1 MPVEGRRPG
10 SSQTR
15 EATRSRRLGNLTTPP
30 NVQKLQSALH
40 AKAKEEPGYRFYL
53 LYDKVHR
60 ADVLEFAYRSCKANK
75 GAAGVDGQ
83 RFEDIEAYG
92 EGRWLG
98 ELADRLRTKTY
109 ETNAVKRVWIPKPNS
124 SKLRPL
130 GVPTITERVVQTAML
145 LVLEPIFGA
154 DLSPQQYAYRPDRG
168 AHDAIRAVHSLLN
181 TGHTQVI
188 DADLSG
194 YFDSIPHAEL
204 LQCVARR
211 IVDRH
216 ILRLIKAWLVAP
228 VDEDDG
234 KGGTTR
240 SRVNRDS
247 KRGTPQ
253 GSPISPLMSNLYM
266 RRFVEGWRR
275 LGCEHRWSAHIV
287 NYADDFVICCK
298 RGAPEAMAAMRR
310 IMERLKLTVNEEK
323 THLCEIPRER
333 FDFLGYTFGRCYSRK
348 DGHAYIGTRP
358 SKKSIKRMVAN
369 ISEVTDRRTGML
381 DAEEIVDRLNRK
393 LTGWANYFC
402 LGPVSPTYR
411 LIDTHVC
418 QRLRRWL
425 CKKHQ
430 VAGTGW
436 GRYPDQYLNEQLGLV
451 RLSPRTHDLPWA
463 KA

>member
-1 MPVEGRRPG
+1 
-10 SSQTR
+10 
-15 EATRSRRLGNLTTPP
+15 
-30 NVQKLQSALH
+30 LQSALH

-53 LYDKVHR
+53 LYDKVYR
-60 ADVLEFAYRSCKANK
+60 VDVLEFAYRCCKANK

-92 EGRWLG
+92 ESRWLG
-98 ELADRLRTKTY
+98 ELADRLRRKTY

-130 GVPTITERVVQTAML
+130 GVPTITDRVVQTAVL

-154 DLSPQQYAYRPDRG
+154 DLAPEQYAYRPDRG

-204 LQCVARR
+204 LRCVARR
-211 IVDRH
+211 VVDRH
-216 ILRLIKAWLVAP
+216 ILRLLKAWLVAP

-234 KGGTTR
+234 KGGKTR
-240 SRVNRDS
+240 SRANRDS

-275 LGCEHRWSAHIV
+275 LGCEQRWAAHIV

-323 THLCEIPRER
+323 THLCAIPRER
-333 FDFLGYTFGRCYSRK
+333 FDFLGYTFGRCYSKK

-369 ISEVTDRRTGML
+369 ISEVTDRRMGLL
-381 DAEEIVDRLNRK
+381 DAEEIVGRLNRK

-402 LGPVSPTYR
+402 LGPVSPAYHA
-411 LIDTHVC
+411 IDTHVR

-425 CKKHQ
+425 CKKHKI
-430 VAGTGW
+430 AGTGLT
-436 GRYPDQYLNEQLGLV
+436 RFPDQVLHENLGLV
-451 RLSPRTHDLPWA
+451 RLAPRTHNLPWA
-463 KA
+463 IA

>member
-1 MPVEGRRPG
+1 MCW
-10 SSQTR
+10 
-15 EATRSRRLGNLTTPP
+15 NLPT
-30 NVQKLQSALH
+30 
-40 AKAKEEPGYRFYL
+40 E
-53 LYDKVHR
+53 
-60 ADVLEFAYRSCKANK
+60 
-75 GAAGVDGQ
+75 AAGPTRGPRGGDGQ

-109 ETNAVKRVWIPKPNS
+109 EANAVKRVWIPKPNS

-130 GVPTITERVVQTAML
+130 GVPTITDRVVQTATL

-154 DLSPQQYAYRPDRG
+154 DLAPEQYAYRQDRG

-216 ILRLIKAWLVAP
+216 ILRLIKAWLVAS

-240 SRVNRDS
+240 SRANRDS

-253 GSPISPLMSNLYM
+253 GAPLSPLLSNLYM

-275 LGCEHRWSAHIV
+275 LGCEQRWSAHIV

-310 IMERLKLTVNEEK
+310 LMERLKLTVNEEK

-333 FDFLGYTFGRCYSRK
+333 FDFLGYTFGRCYSKK

-358 SKKSIKRMVAN
+358 SKKSVQRMVAS
-369 ISEVTDRRTGML
+369 ISEVTDRRMGWL
-381 DAEEIVDRLNRK
+381 DAEEIVGQLNRK

-402 LGPVSPTYR
+402 LGPVSPAYHAVDEHAR
-411 LIDTHVC
+411 

-425 CKKHQ
+425 CKKHK
-430 VAGTGW
+430 VAGKGTT
-436 GRYPDQYLNEQLGLV
+436 RFPDQVLHEDLGLV
-451 RLSPRTHDLPWA
+451 RLAPRTHNLPWA